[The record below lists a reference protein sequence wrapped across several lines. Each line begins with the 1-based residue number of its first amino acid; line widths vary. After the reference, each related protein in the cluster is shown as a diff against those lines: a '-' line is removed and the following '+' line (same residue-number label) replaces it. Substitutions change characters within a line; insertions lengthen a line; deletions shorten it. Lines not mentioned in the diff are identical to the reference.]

1 MAAVTPTVPEFVN
14 VVVSDGSQDAGLAM
28 LLLSRPPTNAMTRQV
43 YREVV
48 AAANEL
54 GRRDDVA
61 AVILYGGH
69 EIFSAGD
76 DMPELR
82 TLSAQEADTAA
93 RIRQQ
98 AVDAVA
104 AIPKPT
110 VAAITGYALGA
121 GLTLALAADWRVS
134 GDNVKFGATEIL
146 AGLIPSGDG
155 MARLTRAAGP
165 SRAKELVF
173 SGRSARRR
181 IEEARELIADKLGA
195 RPSEVIFTAGGTE
208 SDNLAVK
215 GIYWAR
221 RDAEPHRRRIVT
233 TEVEH
238 HAVLDSVNWLVEH
251 EGAHV
256 TWLPTAADGSVSAT
270 ALREALQSHDD
281 VALVSVMGANNE
293 VGTILPIAEMSVVA
307 MEFGVPMHSDAIQAV
322 GQLPLDFGASGL
334 SAMSV
339 AGHKFG
345 GPPGVGALLLRRDV
359 TCVPLMHGGGQE
371 RDIRS
376 GTPDVASAVGMAT
389 AAQIA
394 VDGLEEN
401 SARLR
406 LLRDRLVEG
415 VLAEIDDV
423 CLNGADDPM
432 RLAGNAHFTFRGC
445 EGDALLMLLD
455 ANGIECSTGSAC
467 TAGVAQPSHVLIAMG
482 VDAASARGSLRLSLG
497 HTSVEADVDAA
508 LEVLPGAVARARRAA
523 LAAAGASR

>member
-1 MAAVTPTVPEFVN
+1 MAYLDHAATTPMHPAAIEAMAAVQRTI
-14 VVVSDGSQDAGLAM
+14 G
-28 LLLSRPPTNAMTRQV
+28 NASSLHT
-43 YREVV
+43 
-48 AAANEL
+48 
-54 GRRDDVA
+54 
-61 AVILYGGH
+61 
-69 EIFSAGD
+69 
-76 DMPELR
+76 
-82 TLSAQEADTAA
+82 
-93 RIRQQ
+93 
-98 AVDAVA
+98 
-104 AIPKPT
+104 
-110 VAAITGYALGA
+110 
-121 GLTLALAADWRVS
+121 
-134 GDNVKFGATEIL
+134 
-146 AGLIPSGDG
+146 
-155 MARLTRAAGP
+155 
-165 SRAKELVF
+165 

-281 VALVSVMGANNE
+281 VALVSVMWANNE

-432 RLAGNAHFTFRGC
+432 RLAGNAHFTFCGC